1 MDLIF
6 AILFSVSVGIIAVSV
21 CVIMGVIFVKIS
33 RNIQLRRIRTA
44 GGNIYV
50 ASRIKE

>member
-6 AILFSVSVGIIAVSV
+6 AILFSVSVGIVAVSV
-21 CVIMGVIFVKIS
+21 CAIIGIIFVKIS
-33 RNIQLRRIRTA
+33 RSIQFRRIRTA